1 MTAPA
6 KEAELYLVAWRGDA
20 ARNILYSCC
29 HILKQRDVYIYIYI
43 TMCSRMRQEVQKI
56 SMKDIEKSP
65 QPCAIDE

>member
-29 HILKQRDVYIYIYI
+29 HILKQRDVYIYNYVFKDA
-43 TMCSRMRQEVQKI
+43 SRSAKNFHERH
-56 SMKDIEKSP
+56 
-65 QPCAIDE
+65 